1 MNKIV
6 IKMLQGTVV
15 TWTV

>member
-6 IKMLQGTVV
+6 IKILQSTVV
-15 TWTV
+15 